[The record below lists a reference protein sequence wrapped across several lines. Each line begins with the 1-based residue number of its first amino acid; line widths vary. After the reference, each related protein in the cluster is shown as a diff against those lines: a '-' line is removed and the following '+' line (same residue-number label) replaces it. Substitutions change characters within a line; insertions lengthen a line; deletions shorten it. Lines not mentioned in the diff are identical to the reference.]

1 MIKELEIHLNT
12 YDTITVDWKNVIC
25 LKMTDVNKSYQF
37 AGDFILEQIVANNV
51 VLDILKRGN
60 LPHKDFETGKETTV
74 FKRLIDCRDIVS
86 LTIVYDDG
94 KEEKFSVLYNQDEH
108 NGFCNLLQST
118 EIDSYGSLVIKI
130 GKDVCSW

>member
-1 MIKELEIHLNT
+1 
-12 YDTITVDWKNVIC
+12 
-25 LKMTDVNKSYQF
+25 MTDVNKSYQF
-37 AGDFILEQIVANNV
+37 AGDFILEQTVANNV
-51 VLDILKRGN
+51 VLDILKRGD

-118 EIDSYGSLVIKI
+118 EINSYDSLVIKI

>member
-37 AGDFILEQIVANNV
+37 AGDFILEQTVANNV

-60 LPHKDFETGKETTV
+60 LPHKDFDTGKETTV

-94 KEEKFSVLYNQDEH
+94 KEEKFSVLYNQDGR

-118 EIDSYGSLVIKI
+118 EIDSYGSLIIKI
-130 GKDVCSW
+130 GKNLC

>member
-12 YDTITVDWKNVIC
+12 YDTITVDWKNVVC

-37 AGDFILEQIVANNV
+37 AGDFILEQAVANNV
-51 VLDILKRGN
+51 VLYILKRGN
-60 LPHKDFETGKETTV
+60 LPHKDFDTGKETTV

-94 KEEKFSVLYNQDEH
+94 KEEKFSVLYNQDER

-118 EIDSYGSLVIKI
+118 EIDSYGSLIIKI
-130 GKDVCSW
+130 GKNLC

>member
-37 AGDFILEQIVANNV
+37 AGDFILEQTVANNV

-60 LPHKDFETGKETTV
+60 LPHKDFDTGKETTV

>member
-37 AGDFILEQIVANNV
+37 AGDFILEQTVANNI

-60 LPHKDFETGKETTV
+60 LSHKDFDTGKETTV

-94 KEEKFSVLYNQDEH
+94 KEEKFSVLYNQDER

-118 EIDSYGSLVIKI
+118 EIDSYGSLIIKI
-130 GKDVCSW
+130 GKNLC

>member
-37 AGDFILEQIVANNV
+37 AGDFILEQAVANNV

-60 LPHKDFETGKETTV
+60 LPHKDFDTGKETTV

-86 LTIVYDDG
+86 LTIVHDDD
-94 KEEKFSVLYNQDEH
+94 KEEEFYVTYEEDELRCYNK
-108 NGFCNLLQST
+108 LQT
-118 EIDSYGSLVIKI
+118 VEFDNYENLVIKI
-130 GKDVCSW
+130 GRDICS

>member
-12 YDTITVDWKNVIC
+12 YDTITVDWKNVVC

-37 AGDFILEQIVANNV
+37 AGDFILEQAVVNNV

-60 LPHKDFETGKETTV
+60 LPHKDFDTGKETTV

-94 KEEKFSVLYNQDEH
+94 KEEKFSVLYNQDER

-118 EIDSYGSLVIKI
+118 EIDSYGSLIIKI
-130 GKDVCSW
+130 GKNLC

>member
-12 YDTITVDWKNVIC
+12 YDTITVDWKNITC

-37 AGDFILEQIVANNV
+37 AGDFILEQTVANNV

-86 LTIVYDDG
+86 LTVVYDDG
-94 KEEKFSVLYNQDEH
+94 KEEKFSVLYNQDER
-108 NGFCNLLQST
+108 NRFCNLLQST

-130 GKDVCSW
+130 GKDVCS

>member
-37 AGDFILEQIVANNV
+37 AGDFILEQAVANNV

-60 LPHKDFETGKETTV
+60 LPHKDFDTGKETTV

-94 KEEKFSVLYNQDEH
+94 KEEKFSVLYNQDER

-130 GKDVCSW
+130 GKDVCLW

>member
-12 YDTITVDWKNVIC
+12 YDTITIDWKNVAC

-37 AGDFILEQIVANNV
+37 AGDFVLEQTVANNV
-51 VLDILKRGN
+51 VLDILKRGD
-60 LPHKDFETGKETTV
+60 LPHKDFDTGKETTV

-108 NGFCNLLQST
+108 NGFCNLFQST
-118 EIDSYGSLVIKI
+118 EIDSYGSLIIKI
-130 GKDVCSW
+130 GKNVC

>member
-37 AGDFILEQIVANNV
+37 AGDFILEQAVANNV

-60 LPHKDFETGKETTV
+60 LPHKDFDTGKETTV

-94 KEEKFSVLYNQDEH
+94 KEEKFSVLYNQDER

-130 GKDVCSW
+130 GKDLCS

>member
-1 MIKELEIHLNT
+1 MKELQICLDN
-12 YDTITVDWKNVIC
+12 YDTITVDWKNIIC

-37 AGDFILEQIVANNV
+37 AGDFILEQTVANNI

-86 LTIVYDDG
+86 LTVVYDDG
-94 KEEKFSVLYNQDEH
+94 KEEKFSVLYNQDER
-108 NGFCNLLQST
+108 NRFCNLLQST
-118 EIDSYGSLVIKI
+118 EIDSEGNLVIKI
-130 GKDVCSW
+130 GKDVCL

>member
-37 AGDFILEQIVANNV
+37 AGDFILEQAVANNV

-60 LPHKDFETGKETTV
+60 LPHKDFDTGKETTV

-94 KEEKFSVLYNQDEH
+94 KEEKFSVLYNQDER

-118 EIDSYGSLVIKI
+118 EIDSYGSLIIKI
-130 GKDVCSW
+130 GKNSCQ

>member
-37 AGDFILEQIVANNV
+37 AGDFILEQTVANNV

-118 EIDSYGSLVIKI
+118 EIDSYGSLIIKI
-130 GKDVCSW
+130 GKFQCS

>member
-37 AGDFILEQIVANNV
+37 AGDFILEQAVANNV

-60 LPHKDFETGKETTV
+60 LSHKDFDTGKETTV

-94 KEEKFSVLYNQDEH
+94 KEEKFSVLYNQDER

-118 EIDSYGSLVIKI
+118 EIDSYGSLIIKI
-130 GKDVCSW
+130 GKNLC

>member
-12 YDTITVDWKNVIC
+12 YDTVTVDWKNVIC

-37 AGDFILEQIVANNV
+37 AGDFILEQTVANNV

-108 NGFCNLLQST
+108 NVFCNLLQST

>member
-25 LKMTDVNKSYQF
+25 LKMIDVNKSYQF
-37 AGDFILEQIVANNV
+37 AGDFILEQTVANNV

-60 LPHKDFETGKETTV
+60 LPHKDFDTGKETTV

-94 KEEKFSVLYNQDEH
+94 KEEKFSVLYNQDEC

-118 EIDSYGSLVIKI
+118 EIDSYGSLIIKI
-130 GKDVCSW
+130 GKNSC

>member
-37 AGDFILEQIVANNV
+37 AGDFILEQTVANNV
-51 VLDILKRGN
+51 VLDILKRGD

-86 LTIVYDDG
+86 LTVVYDDG
-94 KEEKFSVLYNQDEH
+94 KEEKFSVLYNQDER
-108 NGFCNLLQST
+108 NRFCNLLQST

-130 GKDVCSW
+130 GKNVCS

>member
-12 YDTITVDWKNVIC
+12 YDTITIDWKNVIC

-37 AGDFILEQIVANNV
+37 AGDFILEQTVANNV

-118 EIDSYGSLVIKI
+118 EIDHYGSLIIKI
-130 GKDVCSW
+130 GKNLC

>member
-12 YDTITVDWKNVIC
+12 YDTITVDWKNIIC

-37 AGDFILEQIVANNV
+37 AGDFILEQTVANNI

-60 LPHKDFETGKETTV
+60 SPHKDFETGKETTV

>member
-12 YDTITVDWKNVIC
+12 YDTITVDWKNIIC

-37 AGDFILEQIVANNV
+37 AGDFILEQTVANNV

-86 LTIVYDDG
+86 LTVVYDDG
-94 KEEKFSVLYNQDEH
+94 KEEKFSVLYNQDEC
-108 NGFCNLLQST
+108 NRFCNLLQST

>member
-37 AGDFILEQIVANNV
+37 AGDFILEQTVANNV

-60 LPHKDFETGKETTV
+60 LPHKDFDTSKETTV

-118 EIDSYGSLVIKI
+118 EINSYGSLVIKI

>member
-12 YDTITVDWKNVIC
+12 YDTVTVDWKNVIC

-37 AGDFILEQIVANNV
+37 AGDFILEQTVANNV
-51 VLDILKRGN
+51 VLDILKRGD

>member
-37 AGDFILEQIVANNV
+37 AGDFILEQAVANNV

-86 LTIVYDDG
+86 LTVVYDDG
-94 KEEKFSVLYNQDEH
+94 KEEKFSVLYNQDER

-118 EIDSYGSLVIKI
+118 EIDSYGSLIIKI
-130 GKDVCSW
+130 GKNLC

>member
-12 YDTITVDWKNVIC
+12 YDTITVDWKNIIC

>member
-12 YDTITVDWKNVIC
+12 YDTITVDWKNVVC

-37 AGDFILEQIVANNV
+37 AGDFILEQAVANNV

-60 LPHKDFETGKETTV
+60 LPHKDFDTGKETTV

-118 EIDSYGSLVIKI
+118 EINSYGSLIIKI
-130 GKDVCSW
+130 GKNLC

>member
-37 AGDFILEQIVANNV
+37 AGDFILEQTVANNV

-60 LPHKDFETGKETTV
+60 SPHKDFDTGKETTV

-94 KEEKFSVLYNQDEH
+94 KEEKFSVLYNQDER

-118 EIDSYGSLVIKI
+118 EIDSYGSLIIKI
-130 GKDVCSW
+130 GKNLC

>member
-12 YDTITVDWKNVIC
+12 YDTVTVDWKNVIC

-37 AGDFILEQIVANNV
+37 AGDFILEQTVANNV

-86 LTIVYDDG
+86 LTVVYDDG

-130 GKDVCSW
+130 GKDVCL